1 MQSGGPVI
9 IYRIMY
15 DDGEEV
21 TAPAHTLLKD
31 CTHSL
36 THGTSSCASGT
47 HRAQVLED
55 LRTLQSRRV
64 CEVMPEE
71 DVQCV
76 QQ

>member
-21 TAPAHTLLKD
+21 TAPAHILLKS

-36 THGTSSCASGT
+36 MHGTSSRASGT
-47 HRAQVLED
+47 HRG
-55 LRTLQSRRV
+55 RTGAGGPAHAPWMHAPWTCSHEGSVR
-64 CEVMPEE
+64 
-71 DVQCV
+71 
-76 QQ
+76 